1 VARTSEAI
9 HPFPARMAADI
20 ALDELVAL
28 PSGSLVLDPM
38 AGSGTVLRVAADLG
52 HRALGFDV
60 DPLAVL
66 MTKVW
71 TTPID
76 PRELRDAAHEVVAQ
90 AVSMD
95 AHGVSLP
102 WIDED
107 ADTRD
112 FVEYWFAAEQQTD
125 LRRLSSSLYGR
136 SGPIGEALKLVLSK
150 IIVTKDRGAS
160 LARDVS
166 HSRPRRVH
174 HYAGFAVQA
183 GFLQAA
189 NRLARRLAAQPPPGG
204 VEMALGDARDLR
216 GVRTASI
223 DAVVTS
229 PPYLNAIDY
238 LRGHRLALVWL
249 GYRVGDLRGIR
260 ASSIGSERAPE
271 GTVDIALTEEIKGA
285 MGSLGSLPTRV
296 SQMVDRYVLDVAAA
310 LGEVFRV
317 LRPGGRA
324 VFVIGNSSLK
334 GVFIENAAAVRHV
347 AQRLGFE
354 LIREHERDLPPNRRY
369 LPPPATASGSDL
381 RKRLRTET
389 VLTYRRA

>member
-1 VARTSEAI
+1 
-9 HPFPARMAADI
+9 
-20 ALDELVAL
+20 
-28 PSGSLVLDPM
+28 
-38 AGSGTVLRVAADLG
+38 
-52 HRALGFDV
+52 
-60 DPLAVL
+60 
-66 MTKVW
+66 
-71 TTPID
+71 
-76 PRELRDAAHEVVAQ
+76 
-90 AVSMD
+90 
-95 AHGVSLP
+95 VSLP